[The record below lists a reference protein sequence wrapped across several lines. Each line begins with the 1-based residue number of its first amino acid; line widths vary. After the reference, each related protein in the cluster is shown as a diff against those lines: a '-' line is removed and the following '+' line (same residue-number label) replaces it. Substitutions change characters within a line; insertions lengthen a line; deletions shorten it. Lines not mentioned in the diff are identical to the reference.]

1 MEMPLIKVGWKCI
14 LDTYTIQEW
23 AVSSVSFNTVSKI
36 LPVCHLVRRD
46 ILLSTYGMFHWLL
59 GWYCSYL
66 LPRQALATYMEKHNQ
81 TLRQIGR
88 PAPYKLGHSF
98 FLAFLHCHNYVNTF
112 IVYDRKPFGR
122 NVTVKES
129 PFRWHPL
136 QSISDERS
144 SFGRNN
150 VSRWLFWW
158 TNHHFWPLS
167 VYWPL

>member
-1 MEMPLIKVGWKCI
+1 
-14 LDTYTIQEW
+14 
-23 AVSSVSFNTVSKI
+23 
-36 LPVCHLVRRD
+36 
-46 ILLSTYGMFHWLL
+46 
-59 GWYCSYL
+59 
-66 LPRQALATYMEKHNQ
+66 MEKHDK

-88 PAPYKLGHSF
+88 PALYKLGHSF

-150 VSRWLFWW
+150 VFRWLFRWNKRR
-158 TNHHFWPLS
+158 TPPMYLRQFYGMLRMKCKCMRNCITVLS
-167 VYWPL
+167 CLAFFDDSKNVSWSQILKFFLSLVQYVVSKELLNSNIS